1 MMMRKRMWI
10 LSFIFSLYLLSQFEP
25 PCLATVEYVKE
36 FKKEPKKLCVHCHVD
51 HAYPGKSFYEA
62 ESLYKWVLMWITA
75 GVATMIFFYGLIS
88 KIWIWQRGRKEG
100 GRKKKKIPIFK
111 FLFYD
116 AFLQR
121 WILRLNPLRWAN
133 YMTLSMGFSILFI
146 LMLFVYG
153 YVIMGQLRTFGI
165 PSVGGRILDFLMDFL
180 GLSILV
186 GVILSALRRY
196 VLKQPQ
202 LKTEIRDHIALLFI
216 FFIVVTGFLLEAFR
230 IAVLPF
236 SLKYSPSFVGF
247 TLALLLRPLPLN
259 WTTFHFYLWNFHFLL
274 AFAFIAYIPYSKF
287 AHILTCPVTATV
299 SRR

>member
-1 MMMRKRMWI
+1 MWI
-10 LSFIFSLYLLSQFEP
+10 LFIIISIFVLTQFGP
-25 PCLATVEYVKE
+25 PASATVEYVKE

-62 ESLYKWVLMWITA
+62 ESLYKWVFMWITG
-75 GVATMIFFYGLIS
+75 GVAVLIFSYGMFAKLLIWR
-88 KIWIWQRGRKEG
+88 KGRKDSH
-100 GRKKKKIPIFK
+100 RKKKKTKVFK
-111 FLFYD
+111 FLLND

-121 WILRLNPLRWAN
+121 GILRLNPFRWVN
-133 YMTLSMGFSILFI
+133 YMTLSMGFSALFI

-153 YVIMGQLRTFGI
+153 YIIAAEIRTFGI
-165 PSVGGRILDFLMDFL
+165 PSMGGRILDFLMDFL

-196 VLKQPQ
+196 VFEQPQ
-202 LKTEIRDHIALLFI
+202 LKTEVRDNVALLSI
-216 FFIVVTGFLLEAFR
+216 FLIVVTGFLLEAFR

-236 SLKYSPSFVGF
+236 SLKHSASFVGF
-247 TLALLLRPLPLN
+247 TLALLFRDLPFN

-287 AHILTCPVTATV
+287 VHIVTCPVTATV

>member
-1 MMMRKRMWI
+1 MFRKAMWI
-10 LSFIFSLYLLSQFEP
+10 SVIAIFILIQFGP
-25 PCLATVEYVKE
+25 PVYATVEYVKE

-62 ESLYKWVLMWITA
+62 ENLYKWVFMWGTF
-75 GVATMIFFYGLIS
+75 GVAVVLFSYGIVAKILIWR
-88 KIWIWQRGRKEG
+88 KGRKDSHS
-100 GRKKKKIPIFK
+100 RKKKIKVFK

-121 WILRLNPLRWAN
+121 GILRLNPLRWVN
-133 YMTLSMGFSILFI
+133 YMTLSMGFSALFI

-153 YVIMGQLRTFGI
+153 YIIAAQIRTFGI
-165 PSVGGRILDFLMDFL
+165 PSLGGRILDFLMDFL

-196 VLKQPQ
+196 VFKQSQ
-202 LKTEIRDHIALLFI
+202 LKTEIRDNVALLFI
-216 FFIVVTGFLLEAFR
+216 FLIVVTGFLLEAFR

-236 SLKYSPSFVGF
+236 SLKHSASFVGF
-247 TLALLLRPLPLN
+247 TLALLFRALPLN

-274 AFAFIAYIPYSKF
+274 AFAFIAYVPYSKF
-287 AHILTCPVTATV
+287 VHIVTCPVTATV

>member
-1 MMMRKRMWI
+1 MFRKAMWI
-10 LSFIFSLYLLSQFEP
+10 SIIAIFILIQFGP
-25 PCLATVEYVKE
+25 PVYATVEYVKE

-62 ESLYKWVLMWITA
+62 ENLYKWVFMWGTF
-75 GVATMIFFYGLIS
+75 GVTVVIFSYGIVAKILIWR
-88 KIWIWQRGRKEG
+88 KGRKDSHS
-100 GRKKKKIPIFK
+100 RKKKIKVFK

-121 WILRLNPLRWAN
+121 GILRLNPLRWVN
-133 YMTLSMGFSILFI
+133 YMTLSMGFSALFI

-153 YVIMGQLRTFGI
+153 YIIAAQIRTFGI
-165 PSVGGRILDFLMDFL
+165 PSLGGRILDFLMDFL

-196 VLKQPQ
+196 VFKQSQ
-202 LKTEIRDHIALLFI
+202 LKTEIRDNVALLFI
-216 FFIVVTGFLLEAFR
+216 FLIVVTGFLLEAFR

-236 SLKYSPSFVGF
+236 SLKHSASFVGF
-247 TLALLLRPLPLN
+247 TLALLFRALPLN

-274 AFAFIAYIPYSKF
+274 AFAFIAYVPYSKF
-287 AHILTCPVTATV
+287 VHIVTCPVTATV

>member
-1 MMMRKRMWI
+1 MRI
-10 LSFIFSLYLLSQFEP
+10 LILTLFILMQFEP
-25 PCLATVEYVKE
+25 LGYATVEYVKE

-62 ESLYKWVLMWITA
+62 ENLYKWVFMWITG
-75 GVATMIFFYGLIS
+75 GVAGGIFSYGLIA
-88 KIWIWQRGRKEG
+88 KILIWRKGRKDSHR
-100 GRKKKKIPIFK
+100 RKKKINVFK

-121 WILRLNPLRWAN
+121 GILRLNPLRWVN
-133 YMTLSMGFSILFI
+133 YMTLSMGFSLLFI

-153 YVIMGQLRTFGI
+153 YVIAAHVRTFGI
-165 PSVGGRILDFLMDFL
+165 PSLGGRILDFLMDIL

-186 GVILSALRRY
+186 GLILSALRRF
-196 VLKQPQ
+196 VFKPSQ
-202 LKTEIRDHIALLFI
+202 LKTETRDNVALLFI
-216 FFIVVTGFLLEAFR
+216 FLIVTTGFLLEAFR

-236 SLKYSPSFVGF
+236 SLKHSASFVGF
-247 TLALLLRPLPLN
+247 TLALLFRELPLN

-274 AFAFIAYIPYSKF
+274 AFAFIAYIPYSQF
-287 AHILTCPVTATV
+287 AHIVTCPVTATV

>member
-1 MMMRKRMWI
+1 MMIRKRTWA
-10 LSFIFSLYLLSQFEP
+10 LSLIFSIYFLTQFVP
-25 PCLATVEYVKE
+25 PGWTTVDYVKE

-62 ESLYKWVLMWITA
+62 ESLYKWVFMWITA
-75 GVATMIFFYGLIS
+75 GVAAMIFSYGLIS
-88 KIWIWQRGRKEG
+88 KMLIWQRGRKERDR
-100 GRKKKKIPIFK
+100 RKKRIPILK
-111 FLFYD
+111 FLLYD

-121 WILRLNPLRWAN
+121 GILRLNPLRWAN

-146 LMLFVYG
+146 LMLVVYG
-153 YVIMGQLRTFGI
+153 YVIVAQVRTFGI
-165 PSVGGRILDFLMDFL
+165 PSMGGRILDFLMDFL

-202 LKTEIRDHIALLFI
+202 LKTEVRDHIALLFI
-216 FFIVVTGFLLEAFR
+216 FLIVITGFLLEAFR

-236 SLKYSPSFVGF
+236 SLKHSPSFVGF
-247 TLALLLRPLPLN
+247 TLALLLRSLPLN
-259 WTTFHFYLWNFHFLL
+259 WTTFHFYLWNLHFLL

-287 AHILTCPVTATV
+287 AHIITCPVTATV

>member
-1 MMMRKRMWI
+1 MIRKRVWV
-10 LSFIFSLYLLSQFEP
+10 LSLIFSIYFLTQFEP
-25 PCLATVEYVKE
+25 FCFATVEYVKE
-36 FKKEPKKLCVHCHVD
+36 FKKEPKKLCAHCHVD

-62 ESLYKWVLMWITA
+62 ENLYKWVFMWISA
-75 GVATMIFFYGLIS
+75 VVATMIFSYGVIS
-88 KIWIWQRGRKEG
+88 KILIWRRGRRESNW
-100 GRKKKKIPIFK
+100 RRKKIPILK
-111 FLFYD
+111 VLFYD

-121 WILRLNPLRWAN
+121 GILRLNPLRWAN

-146 LMLFVYG
+146 LMLFIYG
-153 YVIMGQLRTFGI
+153 YVIIAQVRTFGI
-165 PSVGGRILDFLMDFL
+165 PSLGGKILDFLMDFL

-216 FFIVVTGFLLEAFR
+216 FLIVVTGFLLEAFR

-236 SLKYSPSFVGF
+236 SLKHSASFVGF
-247 TLALLLRPLPLN
+247 TLALLFRHLPLN
-259 WTTFHFYLWNFHFLL
+259 WTTFHFYLWNLHFLL

-287 AHILTCPVTATV
+287 AHIMTCPVTTTF

>member
-1 MMMRKRMWI
+1 MWI
-10 LSFIFSLYLLSQFEP
+10 PIIAIFILIQFEP
-25 PCLATVEYVKE
+25 PAYATVEYVKE

-51 HAYPGKSFYEA
+51 HAYPGKSFFEA
-62 ESLYKWVLMWITA
+62 ENLYKWVFMWITS
-75 GVATMIFFYGLIS
+75 GVAVVIFSYGMFAKLLIWR
-88 KIWIWQRGRKEG
+88 KGRKDSH
-100 GRKKKKIPIFK
+100 RKKKKIKVFK

-116 AFLQR
+116 AFLQMG
-121 WILRLNPLRWAN
+121 ILRLNPFRWVN

-153 YVIMGQLRTFGI
+153 YIIVADIRTFGI
-165 PSVGGRILDFLMDFL
+165 PSLGGRILDFLMDFL

-196 VLKQPQ
+196 VFKQPQ
-202 LKTEIRDHIALLFI
+202 LKTEVRDNVALLFI
-216 FFIVVTGFLLEAFR
+216 FLIVVTGFLLEAFR

-236 SLKYSPSFVGF
+236 SLKHSASFVGF
-247 TLALLLRPLPLN
+247 TLALLFRDLPIN

-287 AHILTCPVTATV
+287 VHIVTCPVTATV

>member
-1 MMMRKRMWI
+1 MFRKAMWI
-10 LSFIFSLYLLSQFEP
+10 SIIAIFILIQFGP
-25 PCLATVEYVKE
+25 PVYATVEYVKE

-62 ESLYKWVLMWITA
+62 ENLYKWVFMWGTF
-75 GVATMIFFYGLIS
+75 GVTVVIFSYGIVAKILIWR
-88 KIWIWQRGRKEG
+88 KGRKDSHS
-100 GRKKKKIPIFK
+100 RKKKIKVFK

-121 WILRLNPLRWAN
+121 GILRLNPLRWVN
-133 YMTLSMGFSILFI
+133 YMTLSMGFSALFI

-153 YVIMGQLRTFGI
+153 YIIAAQIRTFGI
-165 PSVGGRILDFLMDFL
+165 PSLGGRILDFLMDFL

-196 VLKQPQ
+196 VFKQSQ
-202 LKTEIRDHIALLFI
+202 LKTEIRDNVALLFV
-216 FFIVVTGFLLEAFR
+216 FLIVVTGFLLEAFR

-236 SLKYSPSFVGF
+236 SLKHSASFVGF
-247 TLALLLRPLPLN
+247 TLALLFRALPLN

-274 AFAFIAYIPYSKF
+274 AFAFIAYVPYSKF
-287 AHILTCPVTATV
+287 VHIVTCPVTATV